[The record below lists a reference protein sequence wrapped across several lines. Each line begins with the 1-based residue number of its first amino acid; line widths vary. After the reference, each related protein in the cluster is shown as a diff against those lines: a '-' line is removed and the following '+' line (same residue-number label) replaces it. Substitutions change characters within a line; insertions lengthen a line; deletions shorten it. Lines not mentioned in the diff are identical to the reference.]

1 MIVSGNTTGIYD
13 NDTGWSIST
22 VPAIS
27 TIKWSVNLSW
37 DSVSFAY
44 EYAIDNSTNTSTTT
58 TGSTSASDNGTWT
71 GGTTTATPTSANE
84 RSTKS
89 DGDIEVT
96 DSDFGIILHDTAN
109 SDVYRLQVTSGTLTL
124 TLI

>member
-1 MIVSGNTTGIYD
+1 MSKII
-13 NDTGWSIST
+13 SI
-22 VPAIS
+22 
-27 TIKWSVNLSW
+27 
-37 DSVSFAY
+37 
-44 EYAIDNSTNTSTTT
+44 
-58 TGSTSASDNGTWT
+58 
-71 GGTTTATPTSANE
+71 
-84 RSTKS
+84 KS